1 VYTNAGINVLFFQDL
16 TADLTRL
23 VDVSEKT
30 RKLNPKKLEK
40 EIKREKKR
48 IATKQKSTVQ
58 LIKNW
63 ATGAGR
69 PENGSFV
76 GFNMLNKRGS
86 VCMPKYY

>member
-1 VYTNAGINVLFFQDL
+1 MYTNAGINVLFFQDL

-48 IATKQKSTVQ
+48 IATKQKSTV
-58 LIKNW
+58 
-63 ATGAGR
+63 
-69 PENGSFV
+69 
-76 GFNMLNKRGS
+76 
-86 VCMPKYY
+86 